1 MNFQEITSVEWIGY
15 IATGVLLV
23 SFTMKQLRTLR
34 IVNAIACV
42 LFVIYGILLSNAW
55 PIIFSNAAIFCIN
68 IYNLYL
74 KKNNKV

>member
-1 MNFQEITSVEWIGY
+1 MNFLEITSAEWIGY
-15 IATGVLLV
+15 IATAVLLV

-42 LFVIYGILLSNAW
+42 LFVLYGILLSNAW
-55 PIIFSNAAIFCIN
+55 PIIFSNAAIFCMN

>member
-1 MNFQEITSVEWIGY
+1 MNFLEITSAEWIGY
-15 IATGVLLV
+15 IATVVLLV

-42 LFVIYGILLSNAW
+42 LFVLYGILLSNAW
-55 PIIFSNAAIFCIN
+55 PIILSNAAIFCIN

>member
-1 MNFQEITSVEWIGY
+1 MNFLEITSAEWIGY
-15 IATGVLLV
+15 IATAVLLV

-42 LFVIYGILLSNAW
+42 LFVLYGILLSNAW
-55 PIIFSNAAIFCIN
+55 PIILSNAAIFCIN

>member
-1 MNFQEITSVEWIGY
+1 MNFLEITSAEWIGY
-15 IATGVLLV
+15 ITTGVLLV

-34 IVNAIACV
+34 IVNTIACV
-42 LFVIYGILLSNAW
+42 LFVLYGILLSNAW
-55 PIIFSNAAIFCIN
+55 PIVFSNAAIFCIN

>member
-1 MNFQEITSVEWIGY
+1 MNFLEITSAEWIGY
-15 IATGVLLV
+15 IATAVLLV

-42 LFVIYGILLSNAW
+42 LFVLYGILLSNAW

>member
-1 MNFQEITSVEWIGY
+1 MNFLEITLAEWIGY

-42 LFVIYGILLSNAW
+42 LFVLYGILLSNAW
-55 PIIFSNAAIFCIN
+55 PIILSNAAIFCIN

>member
-1 MNFQEITSVEWIGY
+1 MNFLEITSAEWIGY

-42 LFVIYGILLSNAW
+42 LFVLYGILLSNAW
-55 PIIFSNAAIFCIN
+55 PIILSNAAIFCIN
-68 IYNLYL
+68 IYYLYL

>member
-1 MNFQEITSVEWIGY
+1 MNFLEITSAEWIGY
-15 IATGVLLV
+15 IANGVFLV
-23 SFTMKQLRTLR
+23 SFTMKQLRTLK

-42 LFVIYGILLSNAW
+42 LFVLYGILLSNAW
-55 PIIFSNAAIFCIN
+55 PIILSNAAIFCIN

>member
-42 LFVIYGILLSNAW
+42 LFVLYGILLSNAW
-55 PIIFSNAAIFCIN
+55 PIILSNAAIFCIN

>member
-1 MNFQEITSVEWIGY
+1 MNFLEITSAEWIGY
-15 IATGVLLV
+15 ITTGVLLV

-42 LFVIYGILLSNAW
+42 LFILYGILLSNAW
-55 PIIFSNAAIFCIN
+55 PIILSNAAIFCIN

>member
-1 MNFQEITSVEWIGY
+1 MNFLEITSAEWIGY
-15 IATGVLLV
+15 IATAVLLV

-42 LFVIYGILLSNAW
+42 LFVLYGILLSNAW
-55 PIIFSNAAIFCIN
+55 PFIFSNAAIFCIN

>member
-1 MNFQEITSVEWIGY
+1 MNFLEITSAERIGY

-23 SFTMKQLRTLR
+23 SFTMTQLRALR

-42 LFVIYGILLSNAW
+42 LFVLYGILLSNAW

>member
-1 MNFQEITSVEWIGY
+1 MNFLEITSAEWIGY
-15 IATGVLLV
+15 IATVVLLV

-42 LFVIYGILLSNAW
+42 LFVLYGILLSNAW
-55 PIIFSNAAIFCIN
+55 PIILSNAAIFCIN
-68 IYNLYL
+68 IYYLYL

>member
-1 MNFQEITSVEWIGY
+1 MNFLEITSAERIGY

-42 LFVIYGILLSNAW
+42 LFVLYGILLSNAW

>member
-1 MNFQEITSVEWIGY
+1 MNFLEITSAECIGY
-15 IATGVLLV
+15 IATVVLLV

-42 LFVIYGILLSNAW
+42 LFVLYGILLSNAW
-55 PIIFSNAAIFCIN
+55 PIILSNAAIFCIN